1 MEFVVDQHE
10 GTATSEEFAA
20 LALDAQR

>member
-10 GTATSEEFAA
+10 GTATREEFAA